1 MLRSVGPFGQ
11 TAAASSDKCLGR
23 ERSNAMAQLLLL
35 RGAMGAGK
43 STVAGLLRELL
54 PETVF
59 IEVDDIKLTIHGA
72 PSKCDP
78 ETVFREA
85 GVQAKNAMDAGNDA
99 IVIEPLCTREH
110 IRFVLNEAGI
120 PDDMSQVPSVWLDC
134 TLKTAL
140 QRKRRKFSDAII
152 KSQHQRYA
160 TRYKL
165 VGEVVIETDELS
177 APDVAQQVL
186 RHVRH
191 HRPAC

>member
-1 MLRSVGPFGQ
+1 
-11 TAAASSDKCLGR
+11 
-23 ERSNAMAQLLLL
+23 
-35 RGAMGAGK
+35 
-43 STVAGLLRELL
+43 
-54 PETVF
+54 
-59 IEVDDIKLTIHGA
+59 
-72 PSKCDP
+72 
-78 ETVFREA
+78 
-85 GVQAKNAMDAGNDA
+85 
-99 IVIEPLCTREH
+99 
-110 IRFVLNEAGI
+110 
-120 PDDMSQVPSVWLDC
+120 MSQVPSVWLDC

-140 QRKRRKFSDAII
+140 QRKRRKFSEAII